1 MKFDMQDKP
10 TIMNRHHFSILSILL
25 VAILGGGCVI
35 THTTSV
41 EFKPNGNGP
50 LAQIKPLTILVQV
63 DDQRPEA
70 EKEYLVQIVADIG
83 GTDRWNTETPA
94 NQIVQDALASEIAK
108 CGHRVVTVPGQNVDA
123 SVKVSLKRF
132 KALCAAKMFS
142 CKVDSHVDA
151 EIVVSSEVTKVTTP
165 PFQISGDYQKSYG
178 QFGAGQAKDVLSAA
192 LAEFVHNL
200 TFDSRLIES
209 LQ

>member
-1 MKFDMQDKP
+1 MKFGMQDKA

-25 VAILGGGCVI
+25 AAILGGGCVT
-35 THTTSV
+35 THKTTV
-41 EFKPNGNGP
+41 EFKPSGNGP

-63 DDQRPEA
+63 DDQRPDA
-70 EKEYLVQIVADIG
+70 EKEYLSDCG
-83 GTDRWNTETPA
+83 GYRRLGRWNSEKPA
-94 NQIVQDALASEIAK
+94 NQIVQDALASEISK
-108 CGHRVVTVPGQNVDA
+108 CGHRVVTVPGPNVDA

-142 CKVDSHVDA
+142 FKVDSHVDA
-151 EIVVSSEVTKVTTP
+151 EIAVSSEVKKATTP

-178 QFGAGQAKDVLSAA
+178 QFGAGQAKNVLSGA

-200 TFDSRLIES
+200 TFDSRFIES